1 MAQLGLVVLIMIPRC
16 TSEKSYLG
24 TLKKDLLFA
33 VLGWYTA
40 CSEPPKEVLGRD
52 TVWTWVL
59 PLLGLR
65 VGCLRF
71 YRFILYLVTLKS
83 KGRNLGLE
91 REKQGHS
98 RGQESR
104 LPGAF

>member
-1 MAQLGLVVLIMIPRC
+1 M
-16 TSEKSYLG
+16 
-24 TLKKDLLFA
+24 
-33 VLGWYTA
+33 A

-71 YRFILYLVTLKS
+71 YRFILYLVNLKPKGGNLKQEKRKNKWS
-83 KGRNLGLE
+83 K
-91 REKQGHS
+91 
-98 RGQESR
+98 
-104 LPGAF
+104 

>member
-1 MAQLGLVVLIMIPRC
+1 M
-16 TSEKSYLG
+16 
-24 TLKKDLLFA
+24 
-33 VLGWYTA
+33 A

-71 YRFILYLVTLKS
+71 YRFILYLVNLKP
-83 KGRNLGLE
+83 KGRKF
-91 REKQGHS
+91 R
-98 RGQESR
+98 
-104 LPGAF
+104 PGKGKARSLKRSGI